1 MNLPATLGA
10 TPSAHTTS
18 APAFMRAPRTVEDT
32 GLPFLFLVE
41 LLLKV
46 LAQRG
51 QLKLPELASHLKL
64 AVGVIDPL
72 IAFMRTEKLCEVTRR
87 GGSGTDADLAY
98 HLTELGHER
107 ARQCMARN
115 AYAGPAPVTLA
126 DYRRQV
132 ALQSVAD
139 LHVTRAD
146 VTREFHDIVVNQL
159 VLDQLGAAMNS
170 GRAIFIHGLAG
181 SGKTYLAERL
191 RGLLH
196 GDIALP
202 YAIMID
208 GEVVPFYDPVQH
220 RASNQVEAA
229 APDSA
234 GHDSIDKLRSIDLRW
249 VRGVQ
254 RPATLTGGE
263 LTLEMLDLRFD
274 PNTRL
279 YQAPPHLK
287 ANNGIFIIDD
297 LGRQRCSPLELMNR
311 WIVPMDRGID
321 YLSLHTGHVFEVPFD
336 VVVVFSSN
344 FLPER
349 LSDGAFLRRLGYK
362 IEVPPQTEAEYE
374 RIFRQV
380 CQQAGLNFEP
390 DAYHYLL
397 QEKHRR
403 EDVPLLACYPR
414 DLIRQLLDLA
424 RYEAAPAVMT
434 RAALDWAWHNYFAG
448 AGVRRMAAA
457 QHHHSTG
464 GDADRE
470 RRDGGAA
477 LNPMKANS

>member
-1 MNLPATLGA
+1 MSGPAALDATLM
-10 TPSAHTTS
+10 
-18 APAFMRAPRTVEDT
+18 APAFMRAPRTVDET

-41 LLLKV
+41 LLIKV

-51 QLKLPELASHLKL
+51 QLKLPELAGHIKL

-87 GGSGTDADLAY
+87 GVSGTDADLAY
-98 HLTELGHER
+98 HLTELGRER
-107 ARQCMARN
+107 AQQCLARN

-146 VTREFHDIVVNQL
+146 VTRVFDDIVVNQH

-220 RASNQVEAA
+220 RASHDNQDPADHAA
-229 APDSA
+229 
-234 GHDSIDKLRSIDLRW
+234 IDKLRSIDLRW

-380 CQQAGLNFEP
+380 CQQADLDFDP
-390 DAYHYLL
+390 DTYHYLL

-424 RYEAAPAVMT
+424 RYESAPPVMT

-448 AGVRRMAAA
+448 AGVRRMAAVQQ
-457 QHHHSTG
+457 QHQQQPG
-464 GDADRE
+464 AGAADRE
-470 RRDGGAA
+470 RRDSGAPF
-477 LNPMKANS
+477 NPMKANS